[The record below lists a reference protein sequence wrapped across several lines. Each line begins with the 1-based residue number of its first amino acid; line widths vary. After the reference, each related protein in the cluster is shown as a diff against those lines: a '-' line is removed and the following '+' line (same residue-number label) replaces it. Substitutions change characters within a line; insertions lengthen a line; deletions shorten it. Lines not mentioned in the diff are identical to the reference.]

1 LFEIKVVTQEVS
13 LFYFHVYM
21 YCNPNWF
28 LSSNF
33 LRSTLVPLLWWFR
46 SIWDFCIHSCIESI
60 WTIFKFLVSFSYST
74 PPACGLP
81 FMWPVF
87 HNITAFILG
96 L

>member
-46 SIWDFCIHSCIESI
+46 SI
-60 WTIFKFLVSFSYST
+60 
-74 PPACGLP
+74 
-81 FMWPVF
+81 
-87 HNITAFILG
+87 
-96 L
+96 